1 MGTIYQIAG
10 TGLHLIR
17 PGRAGKYPWI
27 SSAAPGVTDAL
38 TGGYTGDACEEITLA
53 TRRKVLAGASAAGA
67 LLALRGVLGGTAEPG
82 ARVPVGGFGPLQLD
96 PDRILDLA
104 EGFSYRVI
112 SKAGAIM
119 SDGLRVP
126 ASHDGMAAFDAG
138 DGRIALVCNHELRM
152 EDSDLGPF
160 LPGGKRIAANRIYD
174 PGRGEPCPGG
184 TTTII
189 YDPRSRR
196 SERQFLSLA
205 GTERNCAGGAT
216 PWGSWLSC
224 EESVTG
230 PDAKRARAHG
240 WVFEVPASA
249 TGPVDPVPL
258 TALGRFNH
266 EAVAIDPRTGIAY
279 LTEDRP
285 DSLLYRFLPNERGRF
300 AAGGRLQALA
310 LPGWPGGDTRNF
322 PSEGAGA
329 FPAGS
334 VFRARWFDLSGTDSP
349 KDDLRQRGFAAG
361 AALFARGEG
370 ICMGRADLYFC
381 CTAGG
386 KIGAGQIFRYR
397 PGHEEGTAAEKDA
410 PGQLELFVE
419 STDRS
424 LLDNCDNLIMSPW
437 GDLLVC
443 EDAKAP
449 CALVGITPGA
459 GLYKFAENAYT
470 DSELAGVC
478 FAPDGRT
485 LFVNVWD
492 PGMTLAIT
500 GPFPA

>member
-1 MGTIYQIAG
+1 MA
-10 TGLHLIR
+10 
-17 PGRAGKYPWI
+17 
-27 SSAAPGVTDAL
+27 
-38 TGGYTGDACEEITLA
+38 GGYTGIIMA
-53 TRRKVLAGASAAGA
+53 TRRAVLAGASAAGA
-67 LLALRGVLGGTAEPG
+67 LAALRSVLGGTADPAG
-82 ARVPVGGFGPLQLD
+82 SAPAGRFGPLRPD
-96 PDRILDLA
+96 PDRILDLPN
-104 EGFSYRVI
+104 GFSYRVI

-119 SDGLRVP
+119 ADGLRVP

-138 DGRIALVCNHELRM
+138 DGRVALVCNHELRV
-152 EDSDLGPF
+152 EDTALGPF
-160 LPGGKRIAANRIYD
+160 IPGGKRIAEKRIYD

-184 TTTII
+184 TTTIL

-196 SERQFLSLA
+196 SERQFLTLA

-224 EESVTG
+224 EESVSV
-230 PDAKRARAHG
+230 PDAKHARAHG
-240 WVFEVPASA
+240 WVFEVPANAS
-249 TGPVDPVPL
+249 GPVDPVPL
-258 TALGRFNH
+258 TSLGRFNH
-266 EAVAIDPRTGIAY
+266 EAVAIDPRTGIVY

-285 DSLLYRFLPNERGRF
+285 DGLLYRFIPNERGRF
-300 AAGGRLQALA
+300 AAGGRLQALS
-310 LPGWPGGDTRNF
+310 LPDWPGADTRNF
-322 PSEGAGA
+322 PSEGAVA
-329 FPAGS
+329 FPIGRA
-334 VFRARWFDLSGTDSP
+334 FRARWFDLEGTDAP

-370 ICMGRADLYFC
+370 ICMGGNEFFFC
-381 CTAGG
+381 CTSGG
-386 KIGAGQIFRYR
+386 RIGAGQIFRYR
-397 PGHEEGTAAEKDA
+397 PGSQEGGVGELDA
-410 PGQLELFVE
+410 PGELDLFVE

-424 LLDNCDNLIMSPW
+424 LLDNCDNLTMSPW

-449 CALVGITPGA
+449 CALVGVTADA
-459 GLYKFAENAYT
+459 GMYRFAENAYT
-470 DSELAGVC
+470 DSELAGAC